1 MTIEEEAE
9 QQRHFTVN
17 IENQF
22 KKSQFL
28 KLDDNTEK
36 CRWTDSIINCLHGLK
51 GIQNDKENVLVML
64 LRDNKMTLKYL
75 MPFIRRTTKQINR
88 KGPSNE
94 YLFFRHIHVFKSLAK
109 INKW

>member
-36 CRWTDSIINCLHGLK
+36 CR
-51 GIQNDKENVLVML
+51 
-64 LRDNKMTLKYL
+64 
-75 MPFIRRTTKQINR
+75 
-88 KGPSNE
+88 
-94 YLFFRHIHVFKSLAK
+94 
-109 INKW
+109 